1 MAERSRGIPDAELF
15 MSRPSDGGDSP
26 TVKPL
31 RIFKPQNTNPT
42 TASPASA
49 TFGSD
54 RFGYPSPPLNSTGT
68 AADERPASRPPFS
81 LPFGAPGPATPL
93 PYPIDSDQIVSNVAV
108 AGKHR
113 PRPPYPDDQ
122 PQISTSATGSDN
134 GTPLRPG
141 ASPVGGMQLGLA
153 ERRGNT
159 SSSLSPTSPTDT
171 DDLFVKPIAQPSAQ
185 QRPAQ
190 QQWPSATTYPQKSYY
205 RPPSG
210 STVSPTASS
219 PSVGSVSPAAA
230 APPARISPYRPSRAD
245 SDTHK
250 IAVQHS
256 NEPAS
261 GSNGAYGVTYP
272 TPTSTTSSLTIQ
284 ATSVSSLPPGAPF
297 VAPNKYFGGGISAH
311 DGATGASSS
320 ASLGNLSNVAA
331 AQRLAQYGSPPPA
344 QLQQQAAPPRPWT
357 PTEQPGEQAHGPP
370 TVYQGIHPVDSITP
384 PSAVPVTNA
393 QQESNS
399 RMRPNAAAAN
409 TGVMSA
415 PPASMTTAIDIANNA
430 QGNHQVGVL
439 EQDFQRMQTST
450 PPPAY
455 VRVNPS
461 NAPGF
466 PGEKQ
471 QAQQTDAGAANAT
484 PTKHQSPAKIPVQAE
499 PDLSQHPALAAFS
512 RPSLDTPTSAAA
524 AVAAAYAAS
533 RPAAATP
540 ASAQQQQRPQH
551 LSLQTQG
558 QPQQPQPQQGLQSSS
573 TATSVPAHSSEIES
587 SSAYSGLSGDTI
599 VSPVGLD
606 ANAQRPGITS
616 SDGTSSTPHPSAAN
630 GPAVP
635 PPLPEGWISH
645 LDQNSG
651 LYYYIH
657 MATQSTQWEF
667 PTGPTPL
674 KHDAAPLSPTA
685 SSYGNPLGSPFINQS
700 LASPMYPSTPGYA
713 ESITSMAASTT
724 AGFTSL
730 PPNAGIDMY
739 KIAAANGVYFG
750 PYLRYVNM
758 DVEKGIWM
766 GSIMIVTDNPQP
778 PTIHIHQSLD
788 LSPNPRQLV
797 AYPIY
802 THRRWTFYK
811 YDVDLP
817 MGENGTER
825 WTYAVTSHLGCTRYE
840 FVVAGRHEQGW
851 RFLVHSGNDFSP
863 LTSQA
868 DRNRLGGVEPMWKD
882 ALKKNV
888 ECGGFHVQLGLG
900 DQIYADRLWREVP
913 LLQQWLAISGR
924 ENRKNVQWTARHE
937 EDTTHAYFHYYTSH
951 FDQPFLREAFAQI
964 PHVLQVNDHDIFD
977 GFGSYPAY
985 MQQTAIFKNIGRIA
999 IEMYLLFQHHT
1010 TIEILRNAHTDQDL
1024 FTVTG
1029 AGWHFI
1035 KYLGPAMVVV
1045 GPDCRSERTQ
1055 TRVLAGPTYQ
1065 GIFPKVAM
1073 LPPSVQHCLWM
1084 VSVPIV
1090 YPRMETVET
1099 LANTLQSG
1107 KKAVNTTYNLLG
1119 KVTSSVAGVV
1129 GGKEAVQQGFTS
1141 VKKAI
1146 GKSGLMGSVL
1156 NNFGE
1161 IGITEELRD
1170 LWTHESKDLERTYL
1184 IRTLQ
1189 GIARQKG
1196 IRMTFLSGNVQC
1208 CGAGLVHDP
1217 SHPSDHKTMYQ
1228 IVTSPI
1234 VGAPSSNYLMKMLHN
1249 HKLLYVPLNG
1259 HLSTNEVSD
1268 TKEDMMEIFQV
1279 DTAGQ
1284 PREYKKLMN
1293 RRNYLAVVAFDPEAI
1308 AGTAYAA
1315 SSVNG
1320 QHGLSKLSLAIDYI
1334 VQGDGGGGY
1343 GVPKKYGPVIVPHLE
1358 FGH

>member
-15 MSRPSDGGDSP
+15 MGRPLDDDDIP
-26 TVKPL
+26 AVQPL
-31 RIFKPQNTNPT
+31 RINKPQNSRLSTP
-42 TASPASA
+42 SPASA

-54 RFGYPSPPLNSTGT
+54 RYGYPSPPGSSTGT
-68 AADERPASRPPFS
+68 AAGVRPATRPSFS
-81 LPFGAPGPATPL
+81 PSSNASSSAGPL
-93 PYPIDSDQIVSNVAV
+93 PYPTESDQVIPQAAV
-108 AGKHR
+108 AATTR

-122 PQISTSATGSDN
+122 PPISTSASDN
-134 GTPLRPG
+134 YIGNPPRFG
-141 ASPVGGMQLGLA
+141 ASPVGGTRPGSA
-153 ERRGNT
+153 EHRGRT
-159 SSSLSPTSPTDT
+159 SSSLSPLSPADGGFFANPAT
-171 DDLFVKPIAQPSAQ
+171 QPTAQ

-190 QQWPSATTYPQKSYY
+190 QQWPAATAYPQKSYY
-205 RPPSG
+205 RPPSAS
-210 STVSPTASS
+210 STGIPAAASS
-219 PSVGSVSPAAA
+219 PSGSGGTPASTAT
-230 APPARISPYRPSRAD
+230 PARINPYRPSPVE

-250 IAVQHS
+250 IAVQHG
-256 NEPAS
+256 NEPISS
-261 GSNGAYGVTYP
+261 GNGVDRSNL
-272 TPTSTTSSLTIQ
+272 TTSSPIVQ
-284 ATSVSSLPPGAPF
+284 NSYSSPLSP
-297 VAPNKYFGGGISAH
+297 GGGIESHYGVAGGSAVQPP
-311 DGATGASSS
+311 ARY
-320 ASLGNLSNVAA
+320 
-331 AQRLAQYGSPPPA
+331 QSPPPV
-344 QLQQQAAPPRPWT
+344 QPQQQPQASVPRPWT
-357 PTEQPGEQAHGPP
+357 PTEQPGDRRHGTP
-370 TVYQGIHPVDSITP
+370 TVYQGISPVSSTTP
-384 PSAVPVTNA
+384 PSAVPVVNA
-393 QQESNS
+393 QQAAPLPSASAVAESPPSNPITAAVPTAASNVGGANS
-399 RMRPNAAAAN
+399 AHHNDP
-409 TGVMSA
+409 VS
-415 PPASMTTAIDIANNA
+415 
-430 QGNHQVGVL
+430 VL
-439 EQDFQRMQTST
+439 EQDFQRMQAST

-455 VRVNPS
+455 ARVNPN
-461 NAPGF
+461 NASGYPR
-466 PGEKQ
+466 EKQ
-471 QAQQTDAGAANAT
+471 QAQPTSAAAAIVTD
-484 PTKHQSPAKIPVQAE
+484 HQSPAKVPVQAE
-499 PDLSQHPALAAFS
+499 PDLAQHPALAAFS
-512 RPSLDTPTSAAA
+512 NAP
-524 AVAAAYAAS
+524 VAASNLAAAAS
-533 RPAAATP
+533 RPGPSGQAGAQQG
-540 ASAQQQQRPQH
+540 QQQQRPQH

-558 QPQQPQPQQGLQSSS
+558 QPQQPKLQATQPSAIS
-573 TATSVPAHSSEIES
+573 ASVPNHGSDNVTSSAHSGI
-587 SSAYSGLSGDTI
+587 SGDTLA
-599 VSPVGLD
+599 SPVGL
-606 ANAQRPGITS
+606 N
-616 SDGTSSTPHPSAAN
+616 GTSINGASSLPHPSTANAPAA
-630 GPAVP
+630 P

-645 LDQNSG
+645 LDPNSG

-657 MATQSTQWEF
+657 MATQATQWEF

-674 KHDAAPLSPTA
+674 KHDATPLSPTA
-685 SSYGNPLGSPFINQS
+685 STYGNPLGFPFVSQS
-700 LASPMYPSTPGYA
+700 LASPTYPSTPGYA
-713 ESITSMAASTT
+713 ESIASMTTSTT
-724 AGFTSL
+724 AGFVGL

-739 KIAAANGVYFG
+739 KISAANGVYFG
-750 PYLRYVNM
+750 PYLRYMNM

-766 GSIMIVTDNPQP
+766 GSIMIVTDNAQP

-788 LSPNPRQLV
+788 LSPNPRQLI
-797 AYPIY
+797 AHAIY

-811 YDVDLP
+811 YDVDLQ
-817 MGENGTER
+817 MGENGTDR

-868 DRNRLGGVEPMWKD
+868 DRSRLGGVDLMWKD

-900 DQIYADRLWREVP
+900 DQISADRLWREVP

-937 EDTTHAYFHYYTSH
+937 EDTMHAYFHYYTSH
-951 FDQPFLREAFAQI
+951 FDQPYLREAFAQI

-1010 TIEILRNAHTDQDL
+1010 TIEILRNVHTDQDL
-1024 FTVTG
+1024 FTITG

-1065 GIFPKVAM
+1065 GLFPKAAM
-1073 LPPSVQHCLWM
+1073 LPPSVQHCMWM
-1084 VSVPIV
+1084 MSVPIV

-1099 LANTLQSG
+1099 LANTLQTG

-1170 LWTHESKDLERTYL
+1170 LWTHDSKDLERTYL

-1196 IRMTFLSGNVQC
+1196 IRMTFLSGSVQC

-1293 RRNYLAVVAFDPEAI
+1293 RRNYLAVVAFDPAAI
-1308 AGTAYAA
+1308 AGT
-1315 SSVNG
+1315 VHG
-1320 QHGLSKLSLAIDYI
+1320 QQGLSKLSLAVDFI

-1343 GVPKKYGPVIVPHLE
+1343 NVPRKYGPVIVPHLE